1 MWSPQLG
8 SASGLCLRED
18 VAYRVNGSNLQ
29 RASSECLSQV
39 HFQGRNKAHYYL
51 D

>member
-8 SASGLCLRED
+8 SASGLWLQED
-18 VAYRVNGSNLQ
+18 MAHRVNGSNLQ

-39 HFQGRNKAHYYL
+39 HFHGRNKAHYSS
-51 D
+51 